1 MTMIQMTVEERP
13 QNRGT
18 SPDIDLVG
26 PLEACE
32 MLVVDESEL
41 LELVNGDQLSAYRLG
56 GHIRF
61 RAADVVRL
69 ARTCLQHETG

>member
-1 MTMIQMTVEERP
+1 MTMIQMTVQERP
-13 QNRGT
+13 PSRGT

-26 PLEACE
+26 PLETCE

-41 LELVNGDQLSAYRLG
+41 LELVNSDQLSAYRLG

-61 RAADVVRL
+61 RAADVVRH
-69 ARTCLQHETG
+69 ARTCLQH

>member
-1 MTMIQMTVEERP
+1 MTMIQMTVDERP

-61 RAADVVRL
+61 RAADVARL
-69 ARTCLQHETG
+69 ARTCLQHEAG

>member
-1 MTMIQMTVEERP
+1 MTIIQTTAVDAREGVEA
-13 QNRGT
+13 

-32 MLVVDESEL
+32 MLVVDEATL
-41 LELVNGDQLSAYRLG
+41 LELVNDGQLAAYRLG

-61 RAADVVRL
+61 RSTDILNL
-69 ARTCLQHETG
+69 ARACL